1 MHDTKFID
9 FPRQHKLPHSSAC
22 QDHISYSAKS
32 QAQRK
37 VSATQPSSK
46 NNYWAQNTLSIR
58 PAVLSSTSS
67 YARKNFSA
75 STYARKTSL
84 PLPIS
89 SVYISTLFSSANPF
103 SFSHPPTVHSSC
115 SSPQTSVTAPNWL
128 CP

>member
-1 MHDTKFID
+1 MHDTKFTD

-22 QDHISYSAKS
+22 QDHISYSANS

-37 VSATQPSSK
+37 VSATQPSSR
-46 NNYWAQNTLSIR
+46 NNYWAQNTLSIK
-58 PAVLSSTSS
+58 PATLSSTSS
-67 YARKNFSA
+67 YAWKTSLPLPML
-75 STYARKTSL
+75 RKTSL

-89 SVYISTLFSSANPF
+89 SVYISTLISSVDPF

-115 SSPQTSVTAPNWL
+115 SSSQTFITAPNQF